1 MSILLQ
7 ISFQALRLQCF
18 TVPVWVGLGSWVGL
32 AINITRV
39 VRCVLL
45 QETAI
50 GRTTPA
56 WPTFQRAKS
65 AADTPKCY
73 VTIRNTATS
82 GSGNAPRSYEAMRPA

>member
-1 MSILLQ
+1 MSIRLQ

-39 VRCVLL
+39 VRSVLL

-56 WPTFQRAKS
+56 WPTFS
-65 AADTPKCY
+65 
-73 VTIRNTATS
+73 TS
-82 GSGNAPRSYEAMRPA
+82 QECS